1 MQCDALA
8 EALQDVMANRFP
20 DPCKLVAK
28 AWLITCEIWLFY
40 ACRHTELCSLE
51 SRSDPQLID
60 VNLDLN
66 QVLQGFGNHIFF
78 MVVKS

>member
-1 MQCDALA
+1 VQCETLA
-8 EALQDVMANRFP
+8 DTLQDVMANTFP

-40 ACRHTELCSLE
+40 AYRHTELCSLE
-51 SRSDPQLID
+51 SRSDPQLLD
-60 VNLDLN
+60 VNLGRN

-78 MVVKS
+78 MVGKS